1 MAALRAI
8 KFDRQQRRKAMNSK
22 CVLGF
27 AVCAAIALAISCGK
41 KEEAAPPTQSEAP
54 KSVTAPAV
62 EAQKPVETKAVVAP
76 AVEVQKAV
84 ETQAAT
90 VQQAVTTQAQS
101 MTTQATDI
109 TKGVIEKAQ
118 ALMADKKYA
127 DALSSLQS
135 LAGQSLS
142 VESKTLV
149 DGLIKQAQ
157 QAIAAQTVSQMTG
170 QASSQASTVIGNLL
184 GSNKEAVIAPA
195 PQAQSMTAQATDM
208 AKSVIAKAQ
217 VLLADKKYAD
227 VISSLQSLAGQ
238 SLSPETKAMVDDLI
252 KQAQQAM
259 ATQAA
264 NQAASQATSEAT
276 KALGNLF
283 GGKK

>member
-1 MAALRAI
+1 
-8 KFDRQQRRKAMNSK
+8 MNNK

-27 AVCAAIALAISCGK
+27 AICGAIALAISCGK
-41 KEEAAPPTQSEAP
+41 KEEAAPAAQSEAP

-62 EAQKPVETKAVVAP
+62 EAQKAVETKAIVAP

-90 VQQAVTTQAQS
+90 AQQAVTAQAQN
-101 MTTQATDI
+101 MTAQTTDT
-109 TKGVIEKAQ
+109 TKGIIEKAQ

-127 DALSSLQS
+127 DALNSLQS

-149 DGLIKQAQ
+149 DGLIKQTQ
-157 QAIAAQTVSQMTG
+157 QAIAAQAVSQMTG

-184 GSNKEAVIAPA
+184 GSKKEAVTAPA
-195 PQAQSMTAQATDM
+195 QQAPSMTAQATDM
-208 AKSVIAKAQ
+208 AKGVIVKAQ
-217 VLLADKKYAD
+217 ALMADKKYAD

-238 SLSPETKAMVDDLI
+238 SLSPETKAMVDGLI

>member
-1 MAALRAI
+1 
-8 KFDRQQRRKAMNSK
+8 MNNK

-27 AVCAAIALAISCGK
+27 AVCGAIALAISCGK

-62 EAQKPVETKAVVAP
+62 EVQKTVETKTIVAP

-84 ETQAAT
+84 ETQAAAA
-90 VQQAVTTQAQS
+90 QQAVTAQAQN
-101 MTTQATDI
+101 MTAQTTDI
-109 TKGVIEKAQ
+109 TKGIIEKAQ

-127 DALSSLQS
+127 DAL
-135 LAGQSLS
+135 G
-142 VESKTLV
+142 
-149 DGLIKQAQ
+149 
-157 QAIAAQTVSQMTG
+157 
-170 QASSQASTVIGNLL
+170 
-184 GSNKEAVIAPA
+184 
-195 PQAQSMTAQATDM
+195 
-208 AKSVIAKAQ
+208 
-217 VLLADKKYAD
+217 
-227 VISSLQSLAGQ
+227 SLQSLAGQ
-238 SLSPETKAMVDDLI
+238 SLSPETKAMVDGLI